1 MGRVKT
7 ALIKRIALK
16 TCKDYPDKFGEDFG
30 NNKKIASEFVDF
42 PSKKLRNVIAGY
54 ITKLVKQ
61 SKNDI
66 ILD

>member
-42 PSKKLRNVIAGY
+42 PSKKLRNVITGY
-54 ITKLVKQ
+54 ITRIVKQ
-61 SKNDI
+61 RKKNK
-66 ILD
+66 